1 VEFYEGEGPD
11 QRLKS
16 SELSSYALAG
26 IPISILE
33 QSYVYPK
40 GITALAASSTAN
52 GISVKALIVAT
63 ETNQI
68 QTLARQFLDP
78 RRPKTK
84 PGAAEAEHE
93 WLTQYDPVVPDDP
106 RRVISHKYNVASIR
120 SIHTS
125 PTSLESTS
133 LVFAHGL
140 DLFFT
145 RISPSG
151 TFDLL
156 SENFNKAQLI
166 FTIAGL
172 TAAIMIT
179 KPMVRNKRL
188 KEKWYY

>member
-1 VEFYEGEGPD
+1 M
-11 QRLKS
+11 
-16 SELSSYALAG
+16 
-26 IPISILE
+26 
-33 QSYVYPK
+33 
-40 GITALAASSTAN
+40 SSTAN
-52 GISVKALIVAT
+52 GISVKALIGESSLLFSLPLRAHTPQVAT

-68 QTLARQFLDP
+68 QTLARQVLDP

-84 PGAAEAEHE
+84 PSAAEAEHE

-106 RRVISHKYNVASIR
+106 RRVISHKYNVCYSPFNSKATLIPKQVASIR

-179 KPMVRNKRL
+179 RPMVRNRRL